1 MRGCAGFALT
11 LAAASRWTVIVP
23 RKPSVLASLLLVF
36 GAAYSLLAGSQA
48 PDGPVPVVFETT
60 LGPIT
65 VALDQARAPITAG
78 NFLRYVDQKRF
89 DDSDIYRA
97 VKIDEAGDYGLVQ
110 GGLQG
115 HPKKVFKPILHEAP
129 YATGLSHVDGAI
141 SMAREDPGSAT
152 ADFFFVV
159 GDLKS
164 LDGKVEENDPGYAVF
179 GRVTAGMEILKQIL
193 LLPRDPEKGADNGM
207 KGQMLAPP
215 VKILSVRRAVAAPG
229 G

>member
-1 MRGCAGFALT
+1 
-11 LAAASRWTVIVP
+11 VP
-23 RKPSVLASLLLVF
+23 STTAVLASLLLV
-36 GAAYSLLAGSQA
+36 AASIFPSLARSQVA
-48 PDGPVPVVFETT
+48 DGQVPVVIETT

-65 VALDQARAPITAG
+65 VELDAGRAPITAG
-78 NFLRYVDQKRF
+78 NFLRYVDAKRF
-89 DDSDIYRA
+89 DDSEFYRA

-129 YATGLSHVDGAI
+129 YATGLSHLDGAI

-159 GDLKS
+159 GDLKA
-164 LDGKVEENDPGYAVF
+164 LDGKVEENDHGYAVF
-179 GRVTAGMEILKQIL
+179 GRVTAGMEIVKQIL

-207 KGQMLAPP
+207 QGQMLAPP
-215 VKILSVRRAVAAPG
+215 VKIRSVRRVVAAPG